1 MINHMVE
8 YVPPALDSVFHALAD
23 RTRRGMVDQLASGAC
38 TVSELAAPYAM
49 SLAAAS
55 KHVRV
60 LEDAG
65 LLNRTV
71 EGRVHRCSLERR
83 PLAQALSWLRA
94 YTDFWDQRLEAL
106 EDLLNAEDDDDRP

>member
-8 YVPPALDSVFHALAD
+8 HLPLALDSVFHALAD
-23 RTRRGMVDQLASGAC
+23 RTRRAMVDQLASGER

-65 LLNRTV
+65 LLSRTV
-71 EGRVHRCSLERR
+71 EGRVHRCALERR
-83 PLAQALSWLRA
+83 PLMQALSWLRT
-94 YTDFWDQRLEAL
+94 YTDFWDQRLDAL
-106 EDLLNAEDDDDRP
+106 EDLLNTEDDDDRH